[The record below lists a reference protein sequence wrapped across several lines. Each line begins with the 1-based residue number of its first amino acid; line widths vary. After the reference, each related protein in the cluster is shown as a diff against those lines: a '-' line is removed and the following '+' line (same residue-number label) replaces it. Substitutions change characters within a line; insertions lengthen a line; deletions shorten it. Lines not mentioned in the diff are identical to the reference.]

1 MAKMTWLGWG
11 RACVACAPL
20 LFTSGACGG
29 KAFSNSGDDAS
40 GHGGGSAGSGASAGG
55 TDQAAGG
62 SCANRTVTF
71 KLIAPNGTPPGTYCG
86 PCGQNWLTV
95 IDARTSQPLAI
106 DHGCGATECNRCTP
120 GLCLP
125 LACLNLPVTSEGV
138 TWQWDGSEWL
148 DSTCGTTSTPCLTP
162 VCVPPGKYIAQM
174 CTTKSQSGANQSTC
188 IPGDSP
194 ICTQVSFALPDS
206 TLVTG
211 TIGN

>member
-1 MAKMTWLGWG
+1 MTKMTWLDWAY
-11 RACVACAPL
+11 ACVTCFPL
-20 LFTSGACGG
+20 LFTGAACGG
-29 KAFSNSGDDAS
+29 KALSNLGGDAS
-40 GHGGGSAGSGASAGG
+40 GPDAGS
-55 TDQAAGG
+55 

-71 KLIAPNGTPPGTYCG
+71 KLIAPNGSPPGTYCG
-86 PCGQNWLTV
+86 PCGQSWLTI
-95 IDARTSQPLAI
+95 IDARTSQPLVL

-125 LACLNLPVTSEGV
+125 LACLNLPLTSEGV

-148 DSTCGTTSTPCLTP
+148 DSTCGTNPTPCSSP
-162 VCVPPGKYIAQM
+162 HCVQPGKYIAQM
-174 CTTKSQSGANQSTC
+174 CTTKSQPAANSSTC